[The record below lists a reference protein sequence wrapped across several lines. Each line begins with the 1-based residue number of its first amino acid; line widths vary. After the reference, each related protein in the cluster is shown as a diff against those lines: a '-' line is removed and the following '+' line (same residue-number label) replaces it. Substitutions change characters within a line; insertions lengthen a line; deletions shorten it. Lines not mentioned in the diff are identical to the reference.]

1 MLRTIRVDFGPITK
15 PRDASLKIFRKYRKD
30 FNTVYICSWQHQKKN
45 TDQLC
50 HATYQ
55 HKQFL
60 IFSFQFMITTKK
72 SPNKKLNNTFTC
84 YGRKTSALSYLSP
97 IRYNAYNYNTI
108 INPISVTKQFE
119 NTLDAQN
126 ILSQTI
132 DLNNTGFNTNTNI
145 NYFVGDDI
153 SATGRTQSTILSCNL
168 RQNKHIY
175 PLVSV
180 LDPLTQKKT
189 NLQ

>member
-84 YGRKTSALSYLSP
+84 
-97 IRYNAYNYNTI
+97 
-108 INPISVTKQFE
+108 F
-119 NTLDAQN
+119 
-126 ILSQTI
+126 
-132 DLNNTGFNTNTNI
+132 
-145 NYFVGDDI
+145 GDDI
-153 SATGRTQSTILSCNL
+153 SATGRTRSTILSCNL